1 MFKVKIDCNIH
12 TATFTRESAIAGESG
27 YQDPLP
33 ETALGLV
40 PGVYTFSYVY
50 PLSRVAVFMHELTA
64 ETTNIQV
71 LELGGKDYEAIYAA
85 EDAATGPTGDIPG
98 TLNRKS
104 SSGPYGIWGHCLED
118 LYFEGVN
125 IDTEKKRVEFSMGS

>member
-1 MFKVKIDCNIH
+1 MSKVKIDCNIH
-12 TATFTRESAIAGESG
+12 AASFTREDVISG
-27 YQDPLP
+27 DEPMP
-33 ETALGLV
+33 ETALSLEA
-40 PGVYTFSYVY
+40 GVYGFKYDY

-71 LELGGKDYEAIYAA
+71 LELAKADYEAIYAA
-85 EDAATGPTGDIPG
+85 EDAAAGPTGNIPG

-104 SSGPYGIWGHCLED
+104 SPGPYGIWGHCFED

-125 IDTEKKRVEFSMGS
+125 INTEKKLVEFSMGS